1 MGLFP
6 CKIST
11 QSNLALPFICTIE
24 LLSEILKV
32 STSFDRNQ
40 NLSQHFVQYQN
51 CILYFHHK
59 TFFSKHYISGPLC
72 FVIIIVNN
80 IVIC

>member
-51 CILYFHHK
+51 CILFKMAFCHHYSEQHRHLLIFHAA
-59 TFFSKHYISGPLC
+59 
-72 FVIIIVNN
+72 
-80 IVIC
+80 